1 MMTKQEILSYI
12 ETLRVMPIEEYES
25 AVDNFIDKLVSAG
38 VLADYESEL
47 TALDESRDEE
57 FKALYPVDLDELLKQ
72 V

>member
-12 ETLRVMPIEEYES
+12 ETLQAMPIEEYEN
-25 AVDNFIDKLVSAG
+25 AVDDFIDKLVKAG

-57 FKALYPVDLDELLKQ
+57 FKALYPVDLDALLKQ